1 MNDEWRP
8 QHQDVDAD
16 ASMALIGFL
25 AIGLSGALVGFGLGF
40 LLCAWYR

>member
-8 QHQDVDAD
+8 RPQDLDAD
-16 ASMALIGFL
+16 TSMALIGFL
-25 AIGLSGALVGFGLGF
+25 VVGLSGALVGFGFGF